1 MNYEQALD
9 YIHSIYKFGSKLG
22 LDNINYLLQ
31 LMGNPQQGLKVIHV
45 AGTNGKGSTC
55 AYISSVL
62 VEQGFRV
69 GLYTSP
75 YLEEFTERIQING
88 VSIPKEN
95 LAEITAFV
103 KEKVELM
110 LSHGKNHPTEFEVV
124 TAIGFEYFKRQKI
137 DYLVLEVGLGGRGD
151 STNVIDDPLVSV
163 ITPIAYDHMDY
174 LGDTLGKIAFEKA
187 GIIKANCP
195 VVTYLQKDE
204 AMEVI
209 EEVSKEVNAPIN
221 IAPIK
226 QIELVSYDDSGQCF
240 HGFYGNEKI
249 ENLKIS
255 MLGEHQIENAVVAL
269 TALNILASVHQ
280 IPISKKALYDGFM
293 NAKWPGR
300 LEIIT
305 RNPTTIID
313 GAHNVH
319 GMQALAKTIKKLYT
333 EKSMT
338 LVIGILGDKD
348 VEGMLGEIV
357 PLANHIIITKPNN
370 PRAMALDKLAEMIGV
385 YGKTAKKSISISH
398 AIQEALDCSTP
409 DNLIVFCGSLYMIGD
424 VRSILKRRN
433 SVGILDLK

>member
-31 LMGNPQQGLKVIHV
+31 LMGNPHQGLKVIHV

-62 VEQGFRV
+62 TEQGYRV

-75 YLEEFTERIQING
+75 YLEEFSERIRING
-88 VSIPKEN
+88 VNIPKEN
-95 LAEITAFV
+95 LAEITAFA

-110 LSHGKNHPTEFEVV
+110 LSHGKTHPTEFEVV
-124 TAIGFEYFKRQKI
+124 TAIGFEYFKRQKV

-163 ITPIAYDHMDY
+163 ITPVAYDHIDY
-174 LGDTLGKIAFEKA
+174 LGDTLSKIAFEKA
-187 GIIKANCP
+187 GIIKSNCP
-195 VVTYLQKDE
+195 VVTYPQEKE
-204 AMEVI
+204 AMAVI
-209 EEVSKEVNAPIN
+209 EEVSKDVKAPLN
-221 IAPIK
+221 IAPIHEV
-226 QIELVSYDDSGQCF
+226 ELVSYDDSGQCF

-255 MLGEHQIENAVVAL
+255 MLGEHQIENAGVAL
-269 TALNILASVHQ
+269 AALNILTAFHQ
-280 IPISKKALYDGFM
+280 IPISKEALYRGFM
-293 NAKWPGR
+293 NANWPGR
-300 LEIIT
+300 LEVIG

-319 GMQALAKTIKKLYT
+319 GMQALAKTIKNLYT
-333 EKSMT
+333 GKSMI

-357 PLANHIIITKPNN
+357 PLADRIILARPNN
-370 PRAMALDKLAEMIGV
+370 PRAMDLDHLAEMIGS
-385 YGKTAKKSISISH
+385 YGKTTIKSTSIPH

-409 DNLIVFCGSLYMIGD
+409 EDLIVFCGSLYMIGD
-424 VRSILKRRN
+424 VRSILKE
-433 SVGILDLK
+433 KK

>member
-55 AYISSVL
+55 AYIRSVL
-62 VEQGFRV
+62 AEQGFRV

-88 VSIPKEN
+88 VNIPKEN
-95 LAEITAFV
+95 LAEITTFV

-151 STNVIDDPLVSV
+151 STNVIDAPLVSV

-209 EEVSKEVNAPIN
+209 EEVSKAVNAPIN

-226 QIELVSYDDSGQCF
+226 EIELVSYDDSGQCF

-255 MLGEHQIENAVVAL
+255 MLGEHQIENAAVAL
-269 TALNILASVHQ
+269 AALNILASVHQ

-305 RNPTTIID
+305 RNPTTVID

-319 GMQALAKTIKKLYT
+319 GMQALAKTIKKLYA

-357 PLANHIIITKPNN
+357 PLASRIILTKPNN

-385 YGKTAKKSISISH
+385 YGKTAKKSISISN

-409 DNLIVFCGSLYMIGD
+409 DDLIVFCGSLYMIGD
-424 VRSILKRRN
+424 VRSILKE
-433 SVGILDLK
+433 KK

>member
-55 AYISSVL
+55 AYIRSVL
-62 VEQGFRV
+62 AEQGFRV

-88 VSIPKEN
+88 VNIPKEN
-95 LAEITAFV
+95 LAEITTFV

-151 STNVIDDPLVSV
+151 STNVIDAPLVSV

-209 EEVSKEVNAPIN
+209 EEVSRAVNAPLN

-255 MLGEHQIENAVVAL
+255 MLGEHQIENAAVAL

-319 GMQALAKTIKKLYT
+319 GMQALTKTIKKLYT

-357 PLANHIIITKPNN
+357 PLANRIILTKPNN

-385 YGKTAKKSISISH
+385 YGKTAKKSISIFH

-409 DNLIVFCGSLYMIGD
+409 DDLIVFCGSLYMIGD
-424 VRSILKRRN
+424 VRSILKE
-433 SVGILDLK
+433 KK